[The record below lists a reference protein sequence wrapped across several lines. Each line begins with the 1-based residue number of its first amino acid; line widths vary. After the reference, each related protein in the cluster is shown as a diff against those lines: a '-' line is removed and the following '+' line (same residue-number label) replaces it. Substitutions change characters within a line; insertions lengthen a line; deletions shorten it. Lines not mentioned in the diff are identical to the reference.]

1 MFRKILESKIILVI
15 LFIALALLWGLSF
28 VFIKKSLVYLE
39 PIELLSIRWAIAVA
53 FFLLLPPVW
62 GNWRNAFLLPPNP
75 YTRNKVQNGAR
86 ATIYLHILLATYCAF
101 VAVRTYSRGWISF
114 PAWW

>member
-1 MFRKILESKIILVI
+1 MFRKILESKIALVI

-53 FFLLLPPVW
+53 FFLLLRLM
-62 GNWRNAFLLPPNP
+62 NLIRLD
-75 YTRNKVQNGAR
+75 YKNKG
-86 ATIYLHILLATYCAF
+86 IK
-101 VAVRTYSRGWISF
+101 
-114 PAWW
+114 